1 MKEDIKRLIR
11 HVAPVAVVYAVN
23 KGWIPEEMQNDVI
36 EIAVIASGIGLSLIW
51 SRSRDKAAGRV

>member
-11 HVAPVAVVYAVN
+11 HIVPVAVVYAVN
-23 KGWIPEEMQNDVI
+23 KGWIPEEMQTNVI
-36 EIAVIASGIGLSLIW
+36 GIVVIASSIGLSLIW